1 MSSKCLVMAV
11 TLAILT
17 GGIPIMSEK
26 LQAEAGEIGAAEDFD
41 AKWNFDQP
49 DSTEAVFRTYLPAAR
64 ASGEADYLAQ
74 LLTQIARTQGLQRKF
89 EEAHAT
95 LDEVEPML
103 GDTLLV
109 ARVRYLLERGR
120 VFNSSKHP
128 DQARPLFLAAWEQGR
143 AIGADFYAVDAA
155 HMMAIVEPPA
165 ESLAWNRRAME
176 AAAASTS
183 ARARKWLGSL
193 YNNMGW
199 TYHDQGDYATA
210 LEMFENGLAFRE
222 EQQQP
227 AETRIAK
234 WCVAR
239 TKRSLGQVAEALA
252 MQQALKAEFDAL
264 GERDGFVFEELGEC
278 LLLLGRQEEA
288 APNFARAYEILS
300 QDAWLAESEPA
311 RLGRL
316 KELGGGGS

>member
-1 MSSKCLVMAV
+1 MSSKCLFMAV
-11 TLAILT
+11 TLPVLIW
-17 GGIPIMSEK
+17 GIPIMGEK
-26 LQAEAGEIGAAEDFD
+26 SQAGAGEVGAAEDFD
-41 AKWNFDQP
+41 ARWNFDQP
-49 DSTEAVFRTYLPAAR
+49 DSTEAVFRTYLSAAR
-64 ASGEADYLAQ
+64 ASGDADYLAQ

-89 EEAHAT
+89 EEAQAT

-143 AIGADFYAVDAA
+143 AAGADFYAVDAA

-176 AAAASTS
+176 AAEASTS
-183 ARARKWLGSL
+183 PRARKWLGSL
-193 YNNMGW
+193 YNNTGW

-210 LEMFENGLAFRE
+210 LEMFEKALAFRE

-227 AETRIAK
+227 AEIRIAR

-239 TKRSLGQVAEALA
+239 TKRSLGQVEEALA

-264 GERDGFVFEELGEC
+264 GESDGFVFEELGEC
-278 LLLLGRQEEA
+278 LLLLGRPEEA

-300 QDAWLAESEPA
+300 KDPWLAESEPA
-311 RLGRL
+311 RLARL
-316 KELGGGGS
+316 EELGGGGP